1 MKNFLKRQM
10 ASYGLLFT
18 LSLIVV
24 NAQAATEKQGN
35 SSIKSEATYVGAE
48 TCAVCHEEKNREY
61 QLSTHARIATS
72 KESEFVANGCEMCH
86 GPGSIHVDEGGGKG
100 TMINP
105 SKNPSICFT
114 CHLDKKAEFSLPY
127 HHPVNEGKM
136 SCSDCHNLHGTDPRP
151 WTSSS
156 MDDVNAVCFKC
167 HKEMRGPFVF
177 EHEAISEGCTTCHK
191 VHGSIHEKMLF
202 IRDINLC
209 LRCHTQTN
217 YPTIGDFNHGV
228 TRFTQGTC
236 FSGGCHT
243 AVHGSNFD
251 DHLRY

>member
-1 MKNFLKRQM
+1 MKNFFK
-10 ASYGLLFT
+10 GLLT
-18 LSLIVV
+18 LYILSFLIGLLTV
-24 NAQAATEKQGN
+24 NAEAAVGKPTN
-35 SSIKSEATYVGAE
+35 VSFPSEAKYVGTE
-48 TCAVCHEEKNREY
+48 TCATCHEKENREY
-61 QLSTHARIATS
+61 ELSTHARITVS
-72 KESEFVANGCEMCH
+72 NENEFIANGCEMCH
-86 GPGSIHVDEGGGKG
+86 GPGSIHVDNGGGKG

-105 SKNPSICFT
+105 SKDPSICFS
-114 CHLDKKAEFSLPY
+114 CHLEKKAEFSLPY

-136 SCSDCHNLHGTDPRP
+136 SCADCHDLHGTDPRP

-156 MDDVNAVCFKC
+156 MDDVNATCFKC
-167 HKEMRGPFVF
+167 HKETRGPFVF
-177 EHEAISEGCTTCHK
+177 EHEAVGEGCTTCHK
-191 VHGSIHEKMLF
+191 VHGSIHDKMLV

-209 LRCHTQTN
+209 LRCHTQVN
-217 YPTIGDFNHGV
+217 YPTIGDFNHGA